1 MLTKIIGYIP
11 SKTSDDKYKLRKK
24 LYNNS
29 KWRKLREV
37 YMMEHPLCER
47 CLEKGITKVA
57 EDCHHKKSPF
67 RDGLSMIERYE
78 LLTDYDN
85 LEALCRDCHNDEHR
99 NKRRNKS
106 M

>member
-11 SKTSDDKYKLRKK
+11 SKNSDNKYKLRKK
-24 LYNNS
+24 LYNSS
-29 KWRKLREV
+29 KWRKLRDI

-67 RDGLSMIERYE
+67 MDGLSMCERLE

-99 NKRRNKS
+99 NIRRNKS

>member
-11 SKTSDDKYKLRKK
+11 SQLSDDKYKLRKK
-24 LYNNS
+24 LYNNT
-29 KWRKLREV
+29 KWRKLRDV
-37 YMMEHPLCER
+37 YMMEHPLCQR

-67 RDGLSMIERYE
+67 RNGLSMIERYE
-78 LLTDYDN
+78 LLLDYDN

-99 NKRRNKS
+99 NKRHNKS